1 MRQVADG
8 GYAVRFLLRDVSI
21 SICIDLARE
30 IVCKGVIVHIVD
42 VQNSVYAVCRLDH
55 RGTEN
60 ESAQVKGKRAD
71 DDKGCDTRDNTDC
84 QFIVASFW
92 RLERRGR
99 WSVGVGRRGL
109 VSCARIGRLRGR
121 GGAGARLGLGARLA
135 CRRAGTVRGLYVYA
149 LRR

>member
-1 MRQVADG
+1 MRQIADG
-8 GYAVRFLLRDVSI
+8 GYSVRFLLRNVTV

-42 VQNSVYAVCRLDH
+42 VQDSVYAVCRLDH

-60 ESAQVKGKRAD
+60 ESAQAKDKRAD
-71 DDKGCDTRDNTDC
+71 DDKGCDTRDNTDY
-84 QFIVASFW
+84 QFVVAPFW

-99 WSVGVGRRGL
+99 WSVGIGRRGL
-109 VSCARIGRLRGR
+109 VSCGRIGRLRGR
-121 GGAGARLGLGARLA
+121 GGTGARLGLGARLA
-135 CRRAGTVRGLYVYA
+135 CRRAGTVRGLCVCA

>member
-1 MRQVADG
+1 MCIRDRGETDFAHFMANFTF
-8 GYAVRFLLRDVSI
+8 YAIFSAVVPTEMCIRDS
-21 SICIDLARE
+21 
-30 IVCKGVIVHIVD
+30 IVD

-60 ESAQVKGKRAD
+60 ESAQAKDKRAD

-99 WSVGVGRRGL
+99 WSVGIGHRGL

-135 CRRAGTVRGLYVYA
+135 CRRAGTVRGLCVCA